1 MKQFA
6 VMATYPGRAEQ
17 MPRAVASLL
26 DQVDQLAVVLNE
38 YEDVPPILL
47 GEEKLR
53 PLIPSRNTWDVG
65 KFCVRPPED
74 GLVFLVDDDIVY
86 PPDYC
91 DGLTR
96 AHEALAPTQTIVGV
110 HGVIYPEYWD
120 GAVQSRLVM
129 TFNKAL
135 EKSMFVNQLG
145 TGTVAFHS
153 SLYPHLEEMASAARF
168 VDVRFAKLAY
178 ERGVPMVC
186 IRRPAGWLKQI
197 DVQESVYTTFT
208 AKSDPVV
215 LQEVLSFGGVSKLP
229 VDQSAL
235 RAADEAM
242 SAIGT

>member
-1 MKQFA
+1 MGCRQ
-6 VMATYPGRAEQ
+6 
-17 MPRAVASLL
+17 
-26 DQVDQLAVVLNE
+26 
-38 YEDVPPILL
+38 
-47 GEEKLR
+47 
-53 PLIPSRNTWDVG
+53 
-65 KFCVRPPED
+65 FCVRPPED